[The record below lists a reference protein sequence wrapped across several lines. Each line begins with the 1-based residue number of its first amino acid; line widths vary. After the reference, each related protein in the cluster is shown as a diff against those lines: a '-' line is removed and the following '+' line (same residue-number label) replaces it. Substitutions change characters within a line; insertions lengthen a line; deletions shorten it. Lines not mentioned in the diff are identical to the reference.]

1 MKRTLFF
8 TLFVFLMASLEAVA
22 DAKQQQSHDA
32 SDTGKSVMVSLMEKV
47 SPMPMLMSTLVK
59 QADALE
65 LTQQQIDTFAK
76 WRKNNMAPAMTLA
89 TDILSL
95 ERQINSAALDREN
108 TDQLKLLLNELM
120 QKRLSLASK
129 MLECRD
135 NVQKTLSKAQ
145 WQRLVELYKA

>member
-1 MKRTLFF
+1 MNKQLAIIFAAA
-8 TLFVFLMASLEAVA
+8 LSLSSSVIA
-22 DAKQQQSHDA
+22 QTDA
-32 SDTGKSVMVSLMEKV
+32 STQTKQGSDKSVMQQLMEKV
-47 SPMPMLMSTLVK
+47 SPMPMLMSSLVK
-59 QADALE
+59 EAETLK

-95 ERQINSAALDREN
+95 ERQINSAALDRGN
-108 TDQLKLLLNELM
+108 TDKVNLLLNELM